1 MESVIK
7 QIESKITSRKRG
19 VFVFP
24 ADFASLGTP
33 ESITKSLQRLKASG
47 VLIRVAHG
55 VYYYPKI
62 DTKYGLGAIPPTILE
77 IAYAIAGRDKARIYP
92 TGAFAMHALGFT
104 TQVPANVVFVTDG
117 AQRRITIG
125 KGKGI
130 LFKHSDEARNF
141 AYWSK
146 EFQLIVSALRE
157 IGEENVTAEQ
167 LETIKGLLNT
177 ICKEKFNHDIS
188 LAPAW
193 IRKILLM
200 L

>member
-1 MESVIK
+1 
-7 QIESKITSRKRG
+7 
-19 VFVFP
+19 
-24 ADFASLGTP
+24 
-33 ESITKSLQRLKASG
+33 
-47 VLIRVAHG
+47 
-55 VYYYPKI
+55 
-62 DTKYGLGAIPPTILE
+62 
-77 IAYAIAGRDKARIYP
+77 
-92 TGAFAMHALGFT
+92 
-104 TQVPANVVFVTDG
+104 VPANVVFITDG
-117 AQRRITIG
+117 APRHITMG

-167 LETIKGLLNT
+167 LGTIKGLLHS

-193 IRKILLM
+193 IRKILLI

>member
-1 MESVIK
+1 MESVVK
-7 QIESKITSRKRG
+7 QIETKIISRKRG
-19 VFVFP
+19 IFVFP
-24 ADFASLGTP
+24 TDFASLGTP
-33 ESITKSLQRLKASG
+33 ESITKSLQRLKNSG
-47 VLIRVAHG
+47 VLLRVAHG

-92 TGAFAMHALGFT
+92 TGAYAMHTLGFT
-104 TQVPANVVFVTDG
+104 TQVPANAVFITDG
-117 AQRRITIG
+117 APRHITIG

-141 AYWSK
+141 AYKSK

-157 IGEENVTAEQ
+157 IREENVTAEH

-177 ICKEKFNHDIS
+177 ICKGKFNHDIS

-193 IRKILLM
+193 IRKILLT